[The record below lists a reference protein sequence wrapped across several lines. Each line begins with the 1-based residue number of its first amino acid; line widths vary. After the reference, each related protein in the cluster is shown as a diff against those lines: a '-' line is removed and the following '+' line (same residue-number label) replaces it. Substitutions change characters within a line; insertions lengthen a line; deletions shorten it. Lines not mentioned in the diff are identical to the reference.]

1 MSRGHEQERG
11 PERTVYKNPAPFED
25 ANPSVT
31 ISATEISATPSAASR
46 ESLGEILTWMYTC
59 IGLRL
64 YRVGEHLRT
73 LPPWLAVLI
82 IYAFSRVWGYVVFT
96 VVGQQQLRSPWG
108 QHLDYLSFISIWD
121 SGWYEQIAVKGYPS
135 DLPVNATGVVQQNQW
150 AFYPIF
156 PYLSAGI
163 SCVTGL
169 DYYPVAA
176 TVALLS
182 GFAAAWVIFLLFEA
196 SLKAVGRKDEGEPA
210 ATLSL
215 WSVALVSFLPVA
227 PVLQVPYAESLN
239 LVFLAGALLCL
250 VKGRYG
256 LLVPVAALAC
266 LSRPVGV
273 PLGAAAGLWWFVCW
287 IRSSREMGALRAFG
301 RHAGQ
306 LLSALAV
313 CACALAWPAIAW
325 WATGRVDAYTAT
337 ETAWRGTH
345 LAPIEPWLTQGYI
358 YFGYAAPFLLVM
370 LILGFVTLCLS
381 PLARSVLAAPLNL
394 WCLCYFGYLIL
405 FLNPQ
410 SSTFRLLLPLFPLV
424 VVAAAASRSRAYR
437 WALLVAGACA
447 QWGWVGWLWHWKQ
460 LPGGGDYPP

>member
-1 MSRGHEQERG
+1 MSARAELTE
-11 PERTVYKNPAPFED
+11 PSEPAEH
-25 ANPSVT
+25 T
-31 ISATEISATPSAASR
+31 ASR
-46 ESLGEILTWMYTC
+46 AEQNRSESFDEALTLMYTSSAER
-59 IGLRL
+59 LR
-64 YRVGEHLRT
+64 RVWERLRA
-73 LPPWLAVLI
+73 LPAWLSVLL
-82 IYAFSRVWGYVVFT
+82 IYGISRVLGFVVFA
-96 VVGQQQLRSPWG
+96 VVGQQHLRGPLG
-108 QHLDYLSFISIWD
+108 EHLGYLSFISTWD
-121 SGWYEQIAVKGYPS
+121 AGWYEQIALNGYPS
-135 DLPVNATGVVQQNQW
+135 ELPVNAMGAVQQNQW

-156 PYLSAGI
+156 PLLSQVISRLTGI
-163 SCVTGL
+163 A
-169 DYYPVAA
+169 YYPVAA
-176 TVALLS
+176 AVAMLA
-182 GFAAAWVIFLLFEA
+182 GFAAAWIIYLLFDA
-196 SLKAVGRKDEGEPA
+196 SVKAVRLARSGSDSADAEPA
-210 ATLSL
+210 STLAL
-215 WSVALVSFLPVA
+215 WGVALVSFLPVA

-256 LLVPVAALAC
+256 WLVPVAALAC

-273 PLGAAAGLWWFVCW
+273 PLGAVAGLWWFGCW
-287 IRSSREMGALRAFG
+287 ARSSRVMGIGTAFV

-306 LLSALAV
+306 LVSDLLV
-313 CACALAWPAIAW
+313 CACALVWPAIAW

-358 YFGYAAPFLLVM
+358 YFGYAAPILLVL
-370 LILGFVTLCLS
+370 LILGFVALCLS
-381 PLARSVLAAPLNL
+381 PVARGVLAAPLNL
-394 WCLCYFGYLIL
+394 WCACYFAYLIL

-424 VVAAAASRSRAYR
+424 VVVAALSRSRAYR

>member
-1 MSRGHEQERG
+1 MS
-11 PERTVYKNPAPFED
+11 V
-25 ANPSVT
+25 
-31 ISATEISATPSAASR
+31 PSAHTSPVPPARANSAADSAPR
-46 ESLGEILTWMYTC
+46 TSSAKEEQGESFDELLTWAYTAT
-59 IGLRL
+59 GERLR
-64 YRVGEHLRT
+64 RVGERLRA
-73 LPPWLAVLI
+73 LPAWLSVLL
-82 IYAFSRVWGYVVFT
+82 IYGLSRVWGFIVFA

-121 SGWYEQIAVKGYPS
+121 AGWYEQIAVQGYPS
-135 DLPVNATGVVQQNQW
+135 ELPVNAAGVVQQNQW

-156 PYLSAGI
+156 PQLSGAISHATGI
-163 SCVTGL
+163 G
-169 DYYPVAA
+169 YYPVAA
-176 TVALLS
+176 TVALLA
-182 GFAAAWVIFLLFEA
+182 GFAAAWVIYLLFEA
-196 SLKAVGRKDEGEPA
+196 SLKATGFTSEESPSA
-210 ATLSL
+210 LSM
-215 WSVALVSFLPVA
+215 WAVALVSFLPVA

-250 VKGRYG
+250 VQGRYG

-273 PLGAAAGLWWFVCW
+273 PLGAAAGLWWFACW
-287 IRSSREMGALRAFG
+287 VRSSRQSGMGTAFV
-301 RHAGQ
+301 RHLGQ
-306 LLSALAV
+306 LVSALVV
-313 CACALAWPAIAW
+313 CACALVWPAIAW

-345 LAPIEPWLTQGYI
+345 LAPIQPWLSQGYL
-358 YFGYAAPFLLVM
+358 YFGYAAPVLLTV
-370 LILGFVTLCLS
+370 LILGFIALCLS
-381 PLARSVLAAPLNL
+381 PLSRRVLAAPLNL
-394 WCLCYFGYLIL
+394 WCLSYFAYLIL

-424 VVAAAASRSRAYR
+424 IVVAAASRSRAYR